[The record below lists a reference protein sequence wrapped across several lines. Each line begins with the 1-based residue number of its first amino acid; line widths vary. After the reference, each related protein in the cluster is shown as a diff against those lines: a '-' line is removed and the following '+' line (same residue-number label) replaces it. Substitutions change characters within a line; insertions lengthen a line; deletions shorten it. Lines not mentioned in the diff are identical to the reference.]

1 MQNIE
6 YISGLNNKES
16 ENFSKKHHQI
26 IQKLEEMLEKGVP
39 DLTMSQI
46 ASRLKI
52 SLRTLYEIAPS
63 KDQLII
69 MIMDV
74 ILKKLGKNA
83 IDSISDIKSPIK
95 KLEKYL
101 SLVNQAVGPKFN
113 TFFNDLKKI
122 NGLEEMADYHAN
134 FITNMTEDLLI
145 QAIQK
150 KEIQNIDAKAFS
162 ILLGGIGREFIKE
175 KNKLIDSSPEE
186 SANSITEIILNGIKL
201 KS

>member
-122 NGLEEMADYHAN
+122 SGLEEMADYHAN

-145 QAIQK
+145 EAIQK

-175 KNKLIDSSPEE
+175 KNKLIDSSPQE

>member
-6 YISGLNNKES
+6 YISGLNNKEG

-26 IQKLEEMLEKGVP
+26 IEQLEEMLEKGVP

-74 ILKKLGKNA
+74 ILKKLGKHA
-83 IDSISDIKSPIK
+83 LDSISDIKSPIK
-95 KLEKYL
+95 KLEEYL
-101 SLVNQAVGPKFN
+101 SLVNQ
-113 TFFNDLKKI
+113 D
-122 NGLEEMADYHAN
+122 H
-134 FITNMTEDLLI
+134 LI
-145 QAIQK
+145 Q
-150 KEIQNIDAKAFS
+150 
-162 ILLGGIGREFIKE
+162 
-175 KNKLIDSSPEE
+175 DSKVVIAHVE
-186 SANSITEIILNGIKL
+186 GL
-201 KS
+201 KDTNRNHSS

>member
-16 ENFSKKHHQI
+16 QNFSKKHHQI

-122 NGLEEMADYHAN
+122 SGLEEMADYHAN

-145 QAIQK
+145 EAIQK

-175 KNKLIDSSPEE
+175 KNKLIDSSPQE

>member
-1 MQNIE
+1 MQNIG
-6 YISGLNNKES
+6 YISDLDNRKNEA
-16 ENFSKKHHQI
+16 FSKKHHQI
-26 IQKLEEMLEKGVP
+26 IEQLEKMLEKGVP

-83 IDSISDIKSPIK
+83 IDSISDIESPIK

-122 NGLEEMADYHAN
+122 SGLEEMADYHAN

-145 QAIQK
+145 EAIQK

-175 KNKLIDSSPEE
+175 KNKLIDSSPQE

>member
-6 YISGLNNKES
+6 YISDLNNKES
-16 ENFSKKHHQI
+16 ENFSKKHCQI
-26 IQKLEEMLEKGVP
+26 IEQLERMLEKGVP

-74 ILKKLGKNA
+74 ILKKLGKHA
-83 IDSISDIKSPIK
+83 LDSISDIKSPIK
-95 KLEKYL
+95 KLEEYL

-175 KNKLIDSSPEE
+175 KNLSLIHISEP
-186 SANSITEIILNGIKL
+186 TRPY
-201 KS
+201 